1 MWWITLFI
9 FYPDNRLSPP
19 AGKGQGHISIL
30 CLTLLPF
37 MISPL
42 WVDDEENPGN
52 TAVSDIMQPVVG
64 LDFDGTYCPT
74 QLKHIDQWITS

>member
-1 MWWITLFI
+1 
-9 FYPDNRLSPP
+9 
-19 AGKGQGHISIL
+19 
-30 CLTLLPF
+30 